1 MSRRERWKDRYTQV
15 DFEAIKEKEKR
26 KEKETILAVSK
37 IFQYGKTTIPRTVRV
52 RLEIDDGD
60 TLVWSVDNLGN
71 ISVTKGHPEDS
82 K

>member
-1 MSRRERWKDRYTQV
+1 MSKRERWIDRYTKV
-15 DFEAIKEKEKR
+15 DFEAIKEEERR
-26 KEKETILAVSK
+26 KDKQTILAVSK
-37 IFQYGKTTIPRTVRV
+37 IFQYGKTTIPRTVRL

-60 TLVWSVDNLGN
+60 TLVWSVDDLGN